1 MTISPGLFRFVGEDS
16 SETSI
21 HSSVVDKYLP
31 ITVWPQ
37 SKLKGKTHRGVTL
50 LCFPGKDSNAR
61 NTKAHCK
68 SAGEVQECDVQY
80 VQEGEDIC
88 HQIPSEDQNDP
99 KLD

>member
-1 MTISPGLFRFVGEDS
+1 MREAHLQCS
-16 SETSI
+16 
-21 HSSVVDKYLP
+21 LP
-31 ITVWPQ
+31 YEIRVL
-37 SKLKGKTHRGVTL
+37 SL